1 MEISEFNI
9 PGLKL
14 ITPKRFNDERGFFM
28 ESFQTHRYAEVIQE
42 HFVQDNISN
51 SKKGVVRGLHLQ
63 QPPNAQGKL
72 VQVLRGA
79 VSDVALDLRKSS
91 PTFGMHIQVEISAE
105 NGRQF
110 YIPPGFAHGFQA
122 LEDDTIFLYKCT
134 NFYAAADELTIR
146 WDDPDLDI
154 QWPINPSIISPKDEQ
169 GWWFNEFQSPF

>member
-28 ESFQTHRYAEVIQE
+28 ESFQTHRYADLIQE

-51 SKKGVVRGLHLQ
+51 SKKGVIRGLHLQ

-79 VSDVALDLRKSS
+79 VSDVALDLRKFS

-154 QWPINPSIISPKDEQ
+154 QWPINPVIISPKDEQ

>member
-14 ITPKRFNDERGFFM
+14 ITPKRFSDERGFFM
-28 ESFQTHRYAEVIQE
+28 ESFQTDRYAQVIQE

-51 SKKGVVRGLHLQ
+51 SKKGVIRGLHLQ
-63 QPPNAQGKL
+63 QPPHAQGKL

-91 PTFGMHIQVEISAE
+91 PTFGMHVQVEISAE
-105 NGRQF
+105 NGQQF

-122 LEDDTIFLYKCT
+122 LEDDTLFLYKCT
-134 NFYAAADELTIR
+134 NFYAAADELTLR
-146 WDDPDLDI
+146 WDDPVLDI
-154 QWPINPSIISPKDEQ
+154 QWPINPVITSPKDEQ
-169 GWWFNEFQSPF
+169 GWWFNEFKSPF

>member
-14 ITPKRFNDERGFFM
+14 ITPKRFSDERGFFM
-28 ESFQTHRYAEVIQE
+28 ESFQTHRYSEVIQE

-51 SKKGVVRGLHLQ
+51 SKKGVIRGLHLQ

-91 PTFGMHIQVEISAE
+91 PTFGMHIQLEISAE
-105 NGRQF
+105 NGHQF

-146 WDDPDLDI
+146 WDDPVLDI
-154 QWPINPSIISPKDEQ
+154 QWPINPAITSPKDEQ
-169 GWWFNEFQSPF
+169 GWWFNEFKSPF